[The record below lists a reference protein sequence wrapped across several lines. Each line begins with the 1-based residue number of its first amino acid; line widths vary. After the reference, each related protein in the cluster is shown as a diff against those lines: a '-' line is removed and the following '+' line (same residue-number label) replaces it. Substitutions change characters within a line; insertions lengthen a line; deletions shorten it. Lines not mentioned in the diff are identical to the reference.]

1 MIDPHPE
8 LERVRLCLGPE
19 VNLLPDPL
27 GKGVARLFQL
37 PVLPEGRER
46 LVQKP
51 EHTHPGN
58 DLDLDRVAQKAFA
71 QVLSPG
77 CFRRGTTFSAI
88 TVACHAEVSDLVL
101 DTCDGMA

>member
-1 MIDPHPE
+1 M
-8 LERVRLCLGPE
+8 RLCLGPE
-19 VNLLPDPL
+19 VNLLSDPL

-71 QVLSPG
+71 QILSPG
-77 CFRRGTTFSAI
+77 CFRPGTTLSAI
-88 TVACHAEVSDLVL
+88 AVARSAEVSYLVP
-101 DTCDGMA
+101 DASDSMA